1 MKKRALTC
9 FVIIGMGLIQMVP
22 ISRGNDSAPTV
33 DRGEVS
39 KGKPASTLVFL
50 GGKSLR
56 ATIAD
61 TKKTLT
67 EGLLEWPEISEEDG
81 MLLDFTL
88 PGQYAIHMQ
97 GMKFPIDALWI
108 DAQGVI
114 KLIYEDI
121 PPNSG
126 RVYPSLFPCRYCLEI
141 KAGYCHK
148 YGVKAGQTVRLG
160 VWAP

>member
-1 MKKRALTC
+1 MKKRTLMC
-9 FVIIGMGLIQMVP
+9 FVMMCMGFMQMSP
-22 ISRGNDSAPTV
+22 FSQANDSASAV
-33 DRGEVS
+33 QDGQVS
-39 KGKPASTLVFL
+39 RAKQATTLVIL
-50 GGKSLR
+50 GGQTLR

-61 TKKTLT
+61 TEKTLT
-67 EGLLEWPEISEEDG
+67 EGLLGWSKISEKDG
-81 MLLDFTL
+81 MLLVFSV

-108 DAQGVI
+108 DTNGVI

-126 RVYPSLFPCRYCLEI
+126 RIYPSMFPCRYCLEI
-141 KAGYCHK
+141 KAGFCSK

-160 VWAP
+160 VSPP